1 MKVTMFAFVA
11 VLATWIGLGSV
22 AIAQQPVYSDS
33 YRAAGQGEF
42 AKQKPERLSL
52 VGYQA
57 ATTQPCNDSC
67 LHDCPPEGWTDCWYA
82 YGGFMYMRLRD
93 SEIAYAVPANGP
105 ITPGSSAVQT
115 GPVRVLDY
123 DYQPGYFVGFGKFLD
138 DYTSFGVQYTNFHAR
153 TSDAVAV
160 TPSDVV
166 RSLVAHPSTFS
177 AALDGLAANAVQSST
192 FDVLDFD
199 YRKLLAYDYDYKIN
213 YVLGARLVQTEQAF
227 SSTFQ
232 FNGTHHVDTDLD
244 FYGAGVRIGLE
255 GERLINGGMLVYGRT
270 SAAFVA
276 GEYRA
281 DYDQTHSNDVL
292 RVDTS
297 WSAGR
302 TITMLDFEVGTGWV
316 SCCGTW
322 RATIG
327 YNFSAWLN
335 VVQTDE
341 WIKGVQTNNFVDMT
355 DQLTFDGLV
364 TRIEARW

>member
-1 MKVTMFAFVA
+1 MKITAFGLVA
-11 VLATWIGLGSV
+11 LLASV
-22 AIAQQPVYSDS
+22 FGVVGPIHAQQP
-33 YRAAGQGEF
+33 AALNYFVSTEEASQP
-42 AKQKPERLSL
+42 KPKPERLSL

-57 ATTQPCNDSC
+57 ATTQPCDDTC
-67 LHDCPPEGWTDCWYA
+67 LHDCAPEGWTDCWYA
-82 YGGFMYMRLRD
+82 YGGFTYLRLRD

-105 ITPGSSAVQT
+105 ITAGSSPVQS

-123 DYQPGYFVGFGKFLD
+123 DYQPGYFLGFGRFLD
-138 DYTSFGVQYTNFHAR
+138 DCTSFGVQYTNFHAR
-153 TSDAVAV
+153 TSDSLSMN
-160 TPSDVV
+160 PPDVV
-166 RSLVAHPSTFS
+166 RSLVGHPSTFS
-177 AALDGLAANAVQSST
+177 AALDGLAANGVQSTT
-192 FDVLDFD
+192 FDILDFD

-213 YVLGARLVQTEQAF
+213 YVLGARVVQTEQAF
-227 SSTFQ
+227 NSSFS
-232 FNGTHHVDTDLD
+232 FNGTHNVATDLD

-255 GERLINGGMLVYGRT
+255 GERYVTNSLIVYGKT
-270 SAAFVA
+270 SASFIA

-292 RVDTS
+292 RVDTA

-302 TITMLDFEVGTGWV
+302 TLTMLDFELGTGWT
-316 SCCGTW
+316 SCNGVW

-355 DQLTFDGLV
+355 DKLTFDGLV